1 MIEIRDLTKR
11 YGTATVL
18 RNVSLD
24 IGRGESIA
32 LWGPNGAGKT
42 TIVLCLLGYL
52 QFDGEVRVDGRD
64 VHADGKRVRSLIGYV
79 SQQPDFY
86 DDLTVYET
94 LSFSASL
101 RSLDATRIDEVVDL
115 VDLGDHRHKAV
126 GALSGGLRQRLGLG
140 VALLPDP
147 PILLLDEPTSNLDA
161 AARQATVNL
170 LEELRTEDRIMVI
183 TSHHLEEVSM
193 LVNRVVV
200 LDDGRAVDECAPAE
214 LSERLGLRS
223 WLHVLLDPDDVPTVM
238 STLTEQGY
246 RVHLNG
252 RGVLVDVAPEAKA
265 SAVTAITSAGV
276 PIRDLEVWR

>member
-11 YGTATVL
+11 YGAATVL
-18 RNVSLD
+18 RDMSLD
-24 IGRGESIA
+24 IGLGESVA

-52 QFDGEVRVDGRD
+52 QFEGHVSVDGLD
-64 VHADGKRVRSLIGYV
+64 VHEDGKRVRSLIGYV
-79 SQQPDFY
+79 PQQPDFY

-94 LSFSASL
+94 LSFSAAL
-101 RSLDATRIDEVVDL
+101 RGLGAERIDEVVGL
-115 VDLGDHRHKAV
+115 VDIGDHRDKPV

-147 PILLLDEPTSNLDA
+147 PVLLLDEPTSNLDA
-161 AARQATVNL
+161 GARQATVNL
-170 LEELRTEDRIMVI
+170 LEGLRTEDRILVV

-200 LDDGRAVDECAPAE
+200 LDDGQVVDECAPAE

-223 WLHVLLDPDDVPTVM
+223 WLHVLLDPDDVPRVM
-238 STLTEQGY
+238 TTLTEQGY

-265 SAVTAITSAGV
+265 AAIAAIAAADVT
-276 PIRDLEVWR
+276 IRDLEVWR